1 MVPINILKE
10 TTDVLKRVEDASGIP
25 VEMTTDPSMSTFA
38 RIKIARSP
46 TTHVLTYNPTKPGV
60 DYHIA
65 YQCGFAL
72 RLFENPPDERYEF
85 AGTKSGN
92 EAVQKMLTGQG
103 GAAKKL
109 RLPKA
114 AVKQLAEQLF
124 DGLLVQ
130 LRSYP
135 IGMRID
141 QWIRK
146 TYPALH
152 EAQEASV
159 DRQQR
164 DNAQGLNPQIRQMA
178 PPIIFSG
185 NASMNAA
192 YALFCERLLN
202 RSQYV
207 IPYRSLGFEE
217 RGGTLLSVW
226 DELPS
231 DARHDRDLVDSW
243 AEELGVSDWYQWV
256 PFTER
261 SK

>member
-1 MVPINILKE
+1 MEQVE
-10 TTDVLKRVEDASGIP
+10 KRSGTP
-25 VEMTTDPSMSTFA
+25 VEVVTDSSLPTFA
-38 RIKIARSP
+38 SIKIARGP
-46 TTHVLTYNPTKPGV
+46 ATQHILTYNPTKPGV
-60 DYHIA
+60 NYHIA
-65 YQCGFAL
+65 YQCGFVL

-85 AGTKSGN
+85 AGTKYGR
-92 EAVQKMLTGQG
+92 EAVQALLTEQG
-103 GAAKKL
+103 GVAKKL
-109 RLPKA
+109 RLPKST
-114 AVKQLAEQLF
+114 VRQLAEQFF

-141 QWIRK
+141 QWVRE

-152 EAQEASV
+152 EAQEASI

-164 DNAQGLNPQIRQMA
+164 DNAQVLSPQIRQMT

-217 RGGTLLSVW
+217 RGSALLKVW

-243 AEELGVSDWYQWV
+243 AEQLEVSDWYRWV

>member
-1 MVPINILKE
+1 M
-10 TTDVLKRVEDASGIP
+10 
-25 VEMTTDPSMSTFA
+25 TDPSLPTFA
-38 RIKIARSP
+38 SIKIARGSA
-46 TTHVLTYNPTKPGV
+46 TQHILTYNPTKPGV
-60 DYHIA
+60 DYHVV
-65 YQCGFAL
+65 YQCGFVL
-72 RLFENPPDERYEF
+72 RLFENPPDERYDF
-85 AGTKSGN
+85 AGTKSGR
-92 EAVQKMLTGQG
+92 EAVQALLTEQG
-103 GAAKKL
+103 GVAKKL

-114 AVKQLAEQLF
+114 KVRQLAEQFF

-141 QWIRK
+141 QWIRE

-152 EAQEASV
+152 EAQEASI

-164 DNAQGLNPQIRQMA
+164 DNAQVLSPQIRQMT

-185 NASMNAA
+185 NASMNVA

-207 IPYRSLGFEE
+207 IPYRSVGFEE
-217 RGGTLLSVW
+217 RGNALLNIW
-226 DELPS
+226 DELPF

-243 AEELGVSDWYQWV
+243 AEQLEVSDWYRWV

-261 SK
+261 GK